1 MSDPYVWLWLVLALV
16 GLVGSALCSGL
27 EVGFYSVS
35 RVLVRVRASEHAHAR
50 MLHKQIDRPVPVLT
64 TLLAWNNVFNYVATL
79 AITALLT
86 RTGLG
91 DAALIVLQ
99 AFVLTPVILIFAESL
114 PKELF
119 RSRANAVM
127 ERFSPALRVMRLA
140 MTIVPVVPMITLVTD
155 AISAVLGGDL
165 SGEVRSAREGMG
177 ELLKHG
183 DETISASQTELIDR
197 ALRLDQSS
205 VRDVMV
211 PVARAVRFSESA
223 GVGEVLRA
231 VARSAHSRYPIHDA
245 RGEIVGCV
253 RTVDLHAMER
263 GRVGDAKR
271 PVASLD
277 EGVSVRDALVLLR
290 AEEAAMG
297 VVTRKGRAVGIVTR
311 KDLLGPLLGAEVED
325 W

>member
-1 MSDPYVWLWLVLALV
+1 MSDPVLWLWVVLALL
-16 GLVGSALCSGL
+16 GLMGSALCSGL

-35 RVLVRVRASEHAHAR
+35 RVLVRVRASEHGHAR
-50 MLHKQIDRPVPVLT
+50 RLQKQIERPVPVLT

-91 DAALIVLQ
+91 DGALIVLQ

-127 ERFSPALRVMRLA
+127 ERFAPALRAMRLV

-155 AISAVLGGDL
+155 GISALLGGDL
-165 SGEVRSAREGMG
+165 SGEVRSARESMG
-177 ELLKHG
+177 EMLKHG

-205 VRDVMV
+205 VRDVMI
-211 PVARAVRFSESA
+211 PIARTVRFSENA
-223 GVGEVLRA
+223 RVRDTLR
-231 VARSAHSRYPIHDA
+231 VISRSSHSRYPITDA
-245 RGEIVGCV
+245 HGVFVGCV
-253 RTVDLHAMER
+253 RTVDLHAMGD
-263 GRVGDAKR
+263 GRVGDARR
-271 PVASLD
+271 PVSMLGT
-277 EGVSVRDALVLLR
+277 EVSVRDALVRLR
-290 AEEAAMG
+290 AEDAAMG
-297 VVTRKGRAVGIVTR
+297 IVTRKGRAVGIVTR